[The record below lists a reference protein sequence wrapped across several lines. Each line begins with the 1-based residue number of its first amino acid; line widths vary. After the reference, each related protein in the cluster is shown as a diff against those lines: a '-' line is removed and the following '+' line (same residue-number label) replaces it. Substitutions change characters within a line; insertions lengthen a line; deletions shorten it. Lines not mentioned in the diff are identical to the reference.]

1 LALKKSSSI
10 FVSFLLIVGIFVVSQ
25 PNSQAALHINQIG
38 LLSCTKPTNYAK
50 KGSLT
55 RSFYK
60 PVESKTSKD
69 WFNSYLLARLYT
81 GNPKCFN
88 LKDVQTMS
96 KIVSTINNI
105 CSSNSSWGEVCYIS
119 GGTGKLANWAYDNA

>member
-1 LALKKSSSI
+1 LALKKTSASLVLI
-10 FVSFLLIVGIFVVSQ
+10 FLTFSFAFLSEPPSHASLKV
-25 PNSQAALHINQIG
+25 NQIG
-38 LLSCTKPTNYAK
+38 LFDCFKPTNYAK

-55 RSFYK
+55 RAFNKS
-60 PVESKTSKD
+60 VESKTSKD

-88 LKDVQTMS
+88 AKDVQTMS

-105 CSSNSSWGEVCYIS
+105 CSGNSAWGEVCYIS